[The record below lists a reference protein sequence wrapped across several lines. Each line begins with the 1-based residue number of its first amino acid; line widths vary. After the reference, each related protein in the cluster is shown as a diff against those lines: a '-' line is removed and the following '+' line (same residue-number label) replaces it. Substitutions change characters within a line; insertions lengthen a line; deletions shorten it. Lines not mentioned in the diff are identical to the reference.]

1 MSLKGTP
8 FTTEAFGDPPWH
20 SVINKSWFVKIH
32 LTTAMVMPKS
42 QLHDSCKKIQS
53 GKLLELTS
61 LWSSVV
67 DLNEVTS
74 VKMLSEACGA
84 CILSFNT
91 HCHWRLCWLSFINPR
106 AIHHIYQRCVS
117 IVESNSTMHDSSTLH
132 IVWVCWP
139 PCTMYMAFDIPGE
152 RRGGNLRLALSLK
165 KVKKVQ
171 MHWGL
176 NGNLEPRWME
186 YGIKIVAVD
195 FNWLAGPLP
204 SLLPSFN
211 TDTTLSS
218 SSFLS
223 SFQGFAFFVTT
234 QES

>member
-1 MSLKGTP
+1 M
-8 FTTEAFGDPPWH
+8 
-20 SVINKSWFVKIH
+20 IH
-32 LTTAMVMPKS
+32 T
-42 QLHDSCKKIQS
+42 KKIQS

-132 IVWVCWP
+132 IVWACWP
-139 PCTMYMAFDIPGE
+139 PCTFAFDIPGE
-152 RRGGNLRLALSLK
+152 RRGGNLRLASSLIR
-165 KVKKVQ
+165 VKKVQ
-171 MHWGL
+171 MNWGL
-176 NGNLEPRWME
+176 NGNLEPQWME

-195 FNWLAGPLP
+195 FNWLAGTLP
-204 SLLPSFN
+204 SLLPSFS
-211 TDTTLSS
+211 TATTL

-223 SFQGFAFFVTT
+223 SEDSQDFAFWVINW
-234 QES
+234 SS